1 MKLIVCWV
9 RKGCSRVGNQERRP
23 ILDSKA
29 REGLSEKVTFNIWPE
44 KQGVRRSLNIYMI
57 LQERELFTGMWWLA
71 ISVY

>member
-44 KQGVRRSLNIYMI
+44 KQGVRSLNIYMI